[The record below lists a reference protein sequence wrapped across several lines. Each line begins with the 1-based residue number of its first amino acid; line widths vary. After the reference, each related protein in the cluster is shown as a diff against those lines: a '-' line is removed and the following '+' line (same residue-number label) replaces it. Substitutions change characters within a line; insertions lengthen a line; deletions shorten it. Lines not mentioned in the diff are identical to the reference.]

1 MGYEQKPGNGSLF
14 RNDKKEKDA
23 HPDYR
28 GDAVLLDGTQVW
40 LSAWIKQGK
49 KGKFMSLS
57 IQPKDASK
65 TSTEKALTNADDSG
79 VPF

>member
-1 MGYEQKPGNGSLF
+1 MAYEKKPGSGSLF
-14 RNDKKEKDA
+14 KNDKKEKDA

-28 GDAVLLDGTQVW
+28 GDAVLPDGTEVW

-57 IQPKDASK
+57 LQPKTGKPEEAMN
-65 TSTEKALTNADDSG
+65 LGNADDSG

>member
-1 MGYEQKPGNGSLF
+1 VPARTLPRSPPARDHK
-14 RNDKKEKDA
+14 

-28 GDAVLLDGTQVW
+28 GSITVNGVEHW

-57 IQPKDASK
+57 VKPKQPPPDKASR
-65 TSTEKALTNADDSG
+65 LLMN
-79 VPF
+79 